1 MLAIL
6 ENKYFPNVLKESG
19 AHILHLKNMLSRS
32 CVQLI
37 ERELSEFPSITWF
50 RAELGQIRFRLN
62 REDALP
68 EVEAL
73 MEKLGFPPIQN
84 TEIVLVEE
92 AKTAAIEL
100 IWLANNSNSLIRNS
114 DYIADKLG
122 QPYDRI
128 SRLFSKHCGI
138 TLERYILLLKM
149 EKTKELLL
157 GREYSLSE
165 ISFLLGYSSVQY
177 LSRQFKQICGLTV
190 SEFLEDPARCP
201 RKAVEELIHC

>member
-1 MLAIL
+1 MK
-6 ENKYFPNVLKESG
+6 ENNLHV
-19 AHILHLKNMLSRS
+19 LHLRNMFSRS
-32 CVQLI
+32 CIQLI
-37 ERELSEFPSITWF
+37 ERQIAEMPFVTWMKVQ
-50 RAELGQIRFRLN
+50 LGQIRFRLK
-62 REDALP
+62 EEGALGQVVQVL
-68 EVEAL
+68 EQ
-73 MEKLGFPPIQN
+73 MGYPPIQN
-84 TEIVLVEE
+84 AEVILVER

-100 IWLANNSNSLIRNS
+100 IFLANNSNSLIRNS

-157 GREYSLSE
+157 NGEYTLSE

-190 SEFLEDPARCP
+190 SEFLEDPSRCP
-201 RKAVEELIHC
+201 RKAVEELIYY

>member
-1 MLAIL
+1 
-6 ENKYFPNVLKESG
+6 
-19 AHILHLKNMLSRS
+19 MLSRS
-32 CVQLI
+32 CIQLI
-37 ERELSEFPSITWF
+37 ERQMAEMPLVTWF
-50 RAELGQIRFRLN
+50 KVQLGQIRFRLK
-62 REDALP
+62 EEGALSQVVQVL
-68 EVEAL
+68 EQ
-73 MEKLGFPPIQN
+73 MGYPPIQN
-84 TEIVLVEE
+84 AEVILVER

-100 IWLANNSNSLIRNS
+100 IFLANNSNSLIRNS

-122 QPYDRI
+122 QAYDRI

-190 SEFLEDPARCP
+190 SEFLDDPTRCP

>member
-1 MLAIL
+1 MAVH
-6 ENKYFPNVLKESG
+6 EMNYFPLVLKKAG
-19 AHILHLKNMLSRS
+19 FQILHLKNMLSRS
-32 CVQLI
+32 CIQLI
-37 ERELSEFPSITWF
+37 DRELSAFPPVIWHK
-50 RAELGQIRFRLN
+50 AELGQIRFRLD
-62 REDALP
+62 REEALP
-68 EVEAL
+68 ELEAL
-73 MEKLGFPPIQN
+73 MEKLGFPPLQN
-84 TEIVLVEE
+84 PEIVLVEK

-100 IWLANNSNSLIRNS
+100 IFLANNSNSLIRNS

-157 GREYSLSE
+157 NGEYTLSE

-190 SEFLEDPARCP
+190 SEFLEDPSRCP
-201 RKAVEELIHC
+201 RKAVEELIYY